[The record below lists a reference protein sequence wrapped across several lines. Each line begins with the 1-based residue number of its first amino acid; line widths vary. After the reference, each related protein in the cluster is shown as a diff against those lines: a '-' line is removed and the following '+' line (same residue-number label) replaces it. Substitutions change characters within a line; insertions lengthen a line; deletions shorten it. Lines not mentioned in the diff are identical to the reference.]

1 MQRLFV
7 YGSLGPGRPNEHLMQ
22 KIGGQWQA
30 ASLRG
35 RLLEKGWG
43 AGMGFPGLAIDADG
57 EEIHGHVFVS
67 DRPAEHWPALD
78 EFEGT
83 EYRRVATR
91 VTLADGAQVD
101 AYVYALRD

>member
-1 MQRLFV
+1 ML
-7 YGSLGPGRPNEHLMQ
+7 
-22 KIGGQWQA
+22 
-30 ASLRG
+30 
-35 RLLEKGWG
+35 
-43 AGMGFPGLAIDADG
+43 G

-67 DRPAEHWPALD
+67 DRLAEHWPALD

>member
-43 AGMGFPGLAIDADG
+43 AGMVSGPGDRRRRRG
-57 EEIHGHVFVS
+57 NPRPCVVS
-67 DRPAEHWPALD
+67 DRLAEHWPALD
-78 EFEGT
+78 EFEGS

>member
-22 KIGGQWQA
+22 KIGGQGRA

-67 DRPAEHWPALD
+67 ERLAEHWPALD
-78 EFEGT
+78 AFEGN

>member
-22 KIGGQWQA
+22 KIGGQWPD
-30 ASLRG
+30 
-35 RLLEKGWG
+35 RL
-43 AGMGFPGLAIDADG
+43 
-57 EEIHGHVFVS
+57 
-67 DRPAEHWPALD
+67 AEHWPALD

>member
-57 EEIHGHVFVS
+57 EEILAMCSSPTASPSTGPRWMNS
-67 DRPAEHWPALD
+67 KAPNTGAWRP
-78 EFEGT
+78 G
-83 EYRRVATR
+83 
-91 VTLADGAQVD
+91 
-101 AYVYALRD
+101 